1 MSRPKSDRRKG
12 GPGSKSRAGGGKATR
27 SRDGAAHRKREGGS
41 GAGRPPREDARSRR
55 PAPSTRGY
63 WVPGERAVRELLEA
77 RPNAIKQLCFELGR
91 EIPELEARAAS
102 LGIRSERKSREDL
115 EALVGFGLAR
125 GVVAR
130 AEPPPIRHLDELLA
144 MPKPSGARRRLL
156 VALDQVVD
164 PGNLGAIL
172 RSAEFFGAV
181 GVLWAKDR
189 SAPLSPLAVRA
200 SAGAT
205 ERLPLC
211 VVTNLSRALETA
223 KQEGWWVVGTLPE
236 GDEPMGRVAQNSPD
250 DLVVVL
256 GGEHKGMRRVTVEA
270 CDFKL
275 RIPRVGML
283 ASLNVSAA
291 AAVVLSSLA
300 AGPESASESTDLD

>member
-1 MSRPKSDRRKG
+1 
-12 GPGSKSRAGGGKATR
+12 
-27 SRDGAAHRKREGGS
+27 
-41 GAGRPPREDARSRR
+41 
-55 PAPSTRGY
+55 
-63 WVPGERAVRELLEA
+63 VPGERAVRELLDS
-77 RPNAIKQLCFELGR
+77 RPRAIKELFFEEGR
-91 EIPELEARAAS
+91 ELQALEEQARALGLAVEHRTRDELE
-102 LGIRSERKSREDL
+102 EM
-115 EALVGFGLAR
+115 VGFGLAR

-130 AEPPPIRHLDELLA
+130 AEPPPVRHLDELLE
-144 MPKPSGARRRLL
+144 MPRPPGARRRLI

-181 GVLWAKDR
+181 GVVWAKDR

-223 KQEGWWVVGTLPE
+223 KKAGWWVVGTLPE
-236 GDEPMGRVAQNSPD
+236 GDEPMGRVARNSPD

-256 GGEHKGMRRVTVEA
+256 GGEQRGMRRVTVEA

-291 AAVVLSSLA
+291 AAVVLSALGGEADS
-300 AGPESASESTDLD
+300 PSESSDSD